1 MRGIPAVASFTFCA
15 FVTACIGIEFVRG
28 ARARVRMY
36 GESALPALFRLVES
50 NHRRYGGYIVH
61 VAMVLI
67 FAGVT
72 GSSAFQREVT
82 EVVELDGTFQV
93 GPYEASFRRLE
104 LGSDA
109 RAESVKAE
117 VLISRDGEPVA
128 TLGPAREIFPSFRN
142 QPATEVDI
150 HHTLGGDLYLVLLNA
165 TPDGQ
170 ATFKAYINPLVSW
183 IWIGGLVFLLGG
195 LLTMLPDARERR
207 RAQHPSQ
214 EPARAAA

>member
-1 MRGIPAVASFTFCA
+1 
-15 FVTACIGIEFVRG
+15 
-28 ARARVRMY
+28 MY
-36 GESALPALFRLVES
+36 GEAPLPALLRLVES

-82 EVVELDGTFQV
+82 EVVELEGAFRV
-93 GPYEASFRRLE
+93 GPYEARFNRLE
-104 LGSDA
+104 FGSDA

-117 VLISRDGEPVA
+117 VLITRDGDPVA
-128 TLGPAREIFPSFRN
+128 TLWPSREFFPSFRN

-150 HHTLGGDLYLVLLNA
+150 HPTLGGDLYLVLLNA
-165 TPDGQ
+165 TEDGQ

-183 IWIGGLVFLLGG
+183 IWIGGFVFLIGG

-207 RAQHPSQ
+207 RAAIPSQ